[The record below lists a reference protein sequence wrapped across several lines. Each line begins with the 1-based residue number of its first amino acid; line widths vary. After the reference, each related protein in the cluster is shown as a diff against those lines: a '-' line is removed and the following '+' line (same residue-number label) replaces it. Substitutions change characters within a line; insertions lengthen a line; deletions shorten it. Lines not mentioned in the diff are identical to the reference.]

1 RALSGSEILLEQAT
15 SRFKDTR
22 EWSFKHALM
31 REVAYASLGEDA
43 LRAMHARAGHWLAKM
58 GEDDATVARHLDLG
72 GESMIAAGYL
82 EKAARRSLAAH
93 ALSEAVSLAERALAF
108 AEDKPTA
115 FSRAQVLDEAWN
127 R

>member
-1 RALSGSEILLEQAT
+1 ALRQLASSEIVFEQAT

-43 LRAMHARAGHWLAKM
+43 LRAMHAQVGHWLAKM

-72 GESMIAAGYL
+72 GESLVAAGYL
-82 EKAARRSLAAH
+82 EKAARRALAAN
-93 ALSEAVSLAERALAF
+93 ALSEAVALA
-108 AEDKPTA
+108 
-115 FSRAQVLDEAWN
+115 
-127 R
+127 